1 MKKSNLYKRVLS
13 VFLITAMILGGVTT
27 AYASKIDEAQDKIE
41 DAKDKREEAQAS
53 LDKVNKEID
62 KINAAQ
68 DALQAEMDA
77 YDEELMALLTDLSIL
92 EEDIINK
99 RREIDQAQAD
109 LEAAKIKEANQY
121 ESMKLRIQYM
131 YENSGDSVWA
141 SLAEATEMSDVLNRV
156 EYVNSVYD
164 YDRNQL
170 TEYQNTV
177 QEVKDLT
184 EKLDLE
190 MIEMEELQ
198 ANMNEQQMA
207 LETLIAESSARMEN
221 FNTQLTNAASLAK
234 QYAKTIK
241 QQNSIISKQEA
252 VIKEEKRKEEERR
265 KEEQKKEDQ
274 KNESITGGANP
285 SYSTSVSGSD
295 VVNYACQ
302 FVGNPYVFGGT
313 SLTKG
318 CDCSYFVKACYGNFG
333 ITLPRTSYQQR
344 SVGQAV
350 SYSNAQAG
358 DIICY
363 AGHVAIYMG
372 DGKIVHAANA
382 KQGIC
387 YGTATYRTIIAVRR
401 VL

>member
-1 MKKSNLYKRVLS
+1 MNRRELYKRVLS
-13 VFLITAMILGGVTT
+13 ALLIVTMFLGGMTT

-41 DAKDKREEAQAS
+41 DAKDKREEAQAN
-53 LDKVNKEID
+53 LDKVNKEIEQL
-62 KINAAQ
+62 NAAQ
-68 DALQAEMDA
+68 DALQAEMDG

-92 EEDIINK
+92 EEDIMHK
-99 RREIDQAQAD
+99 RQEIDQAQAD
-109 LEAAKIKEANQY
+109 LEAAKIKEATQY

-131 YENSGDSVWA
+131 YENSNSSVWTTLTEA
-141 SLAEATEMSDVLNRV
+141 SEMSEVLNRV

-170 TEYQNTV
+170 AEYQESV

-198 ANMNEQQMA
+198 ANMNEQQTA
-207 LETLIAESSARMEN
+207 LEVLIAESSARMEN
-221 FNTQLTNAASLAK
+221 FNTKLASASSLAK
-234 QYAKTIK
+234 KYAKTIK
-241 QQNSIISKQEA
+241 QQNTIISKQEA
-252 VIKEEKRKEEERR
+252 VIKEER
-265 KEEQKKEDQ
+265 KKEDRKKEETN
-274 KNESITGGANP
+274 KNESITGGSNP
-285 SYSTSVSGSD
+285 SYSTDVSGSD
-295 VVNYACQ
+295 VVDYACQ
-302 FVGNPYVFGGT
+302 FIGNPYVFGGT

-318 CDCSYFVKACYGNFG
+318 CDCSYFVQACYGNFG
-333 ITLPRTSYQQR
+333 ISLPRTSYQQR

-350 SYSNAQAG
+350 SYSNAEAG

-382 KQGIC
+382 KLGIC
-387 YGTATYRTIIAVRR
+387 YGTATYRTIITVRR

>member
-1 MKKSNLYKRVLS
+1 MKRKYVYKRVLS
-13 VFLITAMILGGVTT
+13 AFLIAVMLLGGMTN
-27 AYASKIDEAQDKIE
+27 AYASKIDEAQDKIN
-41 DAKDKREEAQAS
+41 DAKDKKEEAQAN

-62 KINAAQ
+62 KLNAAQ

-92 EEDIINK
+92 EEDISFK
-99 RREIDQAQAD
+99 RQEIDQAQAD
-109 LEAAKIKEANQY
+109 LEAAKIKEATQY

-131 YENSGDSVWA
+131 YENGGESVWA
-141 SLAEATEMSDVLNRV
+141 SLAEATEMSEVLNRV

-198 ANMNEQQMA
+198 ANMNEQQVA

-221 FNTQLTNAASLAK
+221 FNTQLANASSLAK
-234 QYAKTIK
+234 KYAQTIK
-241 QQNSIISKQEA
+241 KQNSIISKQEA
-252 VIKEEKRKEEERR
+252 VIKEERK
-265 KEEQKKEDQ
+265 KEEQK
-274 KNESITGGANP
+274 KNESITGGSNP
-285 SYSTSVSGSD
+285 SYTTNVSGSD
-295 VVNYACQ
+295 VVDYACQ
-302 FVGNPYVFGGT
+302 FVGNPYVYGGT

-333 ITLPRTSYQQR
+333 ISLPRTSYQQR

-350 SYSNAQAG
+350 SYSNAKAG

-382 KQGIC
+382 RQGIC
-387 YGTATYRTIIAVRR
+387 YGTATYRTIITVRR

>member
-1 MKKSNLYKRVLS
+1 MKRGYLYKRVLS
-13 VFLITAMILGGVTT
+13 ALLVVSMLFGGMTT

-41 DAKDKREEAQAS
+41 DAKDKREEAQAN

-62 KINAAQ
+62 KLNEAQ

-92 EEDIINK
+92 EEDIIHK
-99 RREIDQAQAD
+99 RQEIDQAKSD
-109 LEAAKIKEANQY
+109 LEAAKIKEATQY

-131 YENSGDSVWA
+131 YENGGSSVWTT
-141 SLAEATEMSDVLNRV
+141 LAEATEMSEVLNRV

-164 YDRNQL
+164 YDRDQL

-184 EKLDLE
+184 NKLDLE

-207 LETLIAESSARMEN
+207 LENLIAESSARMEN
-221 FNTQLTNAASLAK
+221 FNTQLANASSLAK
-234 QYAKTIK
+234 KYAKTIK

-252 VIKEEKRKEEERR
+252 VIKDEKRKEEE
-265 KEEQKKEDQ
+265 K
-274 KNESITGGANP
+274 KNESITGGSNP
-285 SYSTSVSGSD
+285 SYSTNVSGSD
-295 VVNYACQ
+295 VVDYACQ
-302 FVGNPYVFGGT
+302 FVGNPYVYGGT

-333 ITLPRTSYQQR
+333 ISLPRTSYQQR

-350 SYSNAQAG
+350 SYSNAKAG

-387 YGTATYRTIIAVRR
+387 YGTATYRTIITVRR

>member
-1 MKKSNLYKRVLS
+1 MKRTYFYKRVLS
-13 VFLITAMILGGVTT
+13 ALLVVIMLLGGMTT

-41 DAKDKREEAQAS
+41 DAKDKREEAQAN
-53 LDKVNKEID
+53 LDKVNKEIEQL
-62 KINAAQ
+62 NAAQ

-92 EEDIINK
+92 EEDIIHK
-99 RREIDQAQAD
+99 RQEIDQAQAD

-131 YENSGDSVWA
+131 YENGGESVWTT
-141 SLAEATEMSDVLNRV
+141 LTEATEMSEVLNRV

-198 ANMNEQQMA
+198 ANMNEQQLA
-207 LETLIAESSARMEN
+207 LATLISESSARMEN
-221 FNTQLTNAASLAK
+221 FNTQLANASSLAK
-234 QYAKTIK
+234 KYAKTIK

-252 VIKEEKRKEEERR
+252 VIKEEKRKEEE
-265 KEEQKKEDQ
+265 K
-274 KNESITGGANP
+274 KNEGITGGSNP
-285 SYSTSVSGSD
+285 SYSTNVSGSD

-302 FVGNPYVFGGT
+302 FVGNPYVYGGT

-318 CDCSYFVKACYGNFG
+318 CDCSYFVKACFGNFG
-333 ITLPRTSYQQR
+333 ISLPRTSYQQR
-344 SVGQAV
+344 SVGEAV
-350 SYSNAQAG
+350 SYSNAKAG

-387 YGTATYRTIIAVRR
+387 YGTATYRTIITVRR

>member
-1 MKKSNLYKRVLS
+1 MKRSYLYKRVLS
-13 VFLITAMILGGVTT
+13 VLLVVTMLWGGMTT

-41 DAKDKREEAQAS
+41 DAKDKREEAQAN

-62 KINAAQ
+62 KLNEAQ

-92 EEDIINK
+92 EEEIIHK
-99 RREIDQAQAD
+99 RQEIDQAKSD
-109 LEAAKIKEANQY
+109 LEAAKIKEATQN

-131 YENSGDSVWA
+131 YENGGSSVWTT
-141 SLAEATEMSDVLNRV
+141 LAEATEMSEVLNRV

-164 YDRNQL
+164 YDRDQL

-184 EKLDLE
+184 NKLDLE

-207 LETLIAESSARMEN
+207 LENLIAESSARMEN
-221 FNTQLTNAASLAK
+221 FNTQLANASSLAK
-234 QYAKTIK
+234 KYAKTIK

-252 VIKEEKRKEEERR
+252 VIKDEKRKEEE
-265 KEEQKKEDQ
+265 K
-274 KNESITGGANP
+274 KNESITGGSNP
-285 SYSTSVSGSD
+285 SYSTNVSGSD
-295 VVNYACQ
+295 VVDYACQ
-302 FVGNPYVFGGT
+302 FVGNPYVYGGT

-333 ITLPRTSYQQR
+333 ISLPRTSYQQR

-350 SYSNAQAG
+350 SYSNAKAG

-387 YGTATYRTIIAVRR
+387 YGTATYRTIITVRR

>member
-1 MKKSNLYKRVLS
+1 MKNRYLYKRIVAA
-13 VFLITAMILGGVTT
+13 FLVVTMLLGGMTT

-41 DAKDKREEAQAS
+41 DAKDKREEAQAN

-62 KINAAQ
+62 KLNEAQ

-92 EEDIINK
+92 EEDIISK
-99 RREIDQAQAD
+99 RQEIDQAQAD
-109 LEAAKIKEANQY
+109 LEAAKIKEATQY

-131 YENSGDSVWA
+131 YENSGESVWTT
-141 SLAEATEMSDVLNRV
+141 LAEASEMSEVLNRV
-156 EYVNSVYD
+156 EYINSVYD

-170 TEYQNTV
+170 IEYQNTV

-198 ANMNEQQMA
+198 ANMNEQQQA
-207 LETLIAESSARMEN
+207 LENLIAESSARMEN
-221 FNTQLTNAASLAK
+221 FNAQLANAASLAK
-234 QYAKTIK
+234 KYAKTIK

-252 VIKEEKRKEEERR
+252 VIKEERRKEEE
-265 KEEQKKEDQ
+265 K
-274 KNESITGGANP
+274 KNESITGGSNP
-285 SYSTSVSGSD
+285 SYSTNVSGSD
-295 VVNYACQ
+295 VVDYACQ
-302 FVGNPYVFGGT
+302 FVGNPYVYGGT

-318 CDCSYFVKACYGNFG
+318 CDCSYFVKACYGHFG
-333 ITLPRTSYQQR
+333 ISLPRTSYQQR

-350 SYSNAQAG
+350 SYSNAKAG

-387 YGTATYRTIIAVRR
+387 YGTATYRTIITVRR

>member
-1 MKKSNLYKRVLS
+1 MKRGYLYKRVLS
-13 VFLITAMILGGVTT
+13 VLLVVSMLWGGMTT

-41 DAKDKREEAQAS
+41 DAKDKREEAQAN

-62 KINAAQ
+62 KLNEAQ

-92 EEDIINK
+92 EEDIIHK
-99 RREIDQAQAD
+99 RQEIDQAKSD
-109 LEAAKIKEANQY
+109 LEAAKIKEATQY

-131 YENSGDSVWA
+131 YENGGSSVWTT
-141 SLAEATEMSDVLNRV
+141 LAEATEMSEVLNRV

-164 YDRNQL
+164 YDRDQL

-184 EKLDLE
+184 NKLDLE

-207 LETLIAESSARMEN
+207 LENLIAESSARMEN
-221 FNTQLTNAASLAK
+221 FNTQLANASSLAK
-234 QYAKTIK
+234 KYAKTIK

-252 VIKEEKRKEEERR
+252 VIKDEKRKEEE
-265 KEEQKKEDQ
+265 K
-274 KNESITGGANP
+274 KNESITGGSNP
-285 SYSTSVSGSD
+285 SYSTNVSGSD
-295 VVNYACQ
+295 VVDYACQ
-302 FVGNPYVFGGT
+302 FVGNPYVYGGT

-333 ITLPRTSYQQR
+333 ISLPRTSYQQR

-350 SYSNAQAG
+350 SYSNAKAG

-387 YGTATYRTIIAVRR
+387 YGTATYRTIITVRR

>member
-1 MKKSNLYKRVLS
+1 MKRTYFYKRVLS
-13 VFLITAMILGGVTT
+13 ALLVVIMLLGGMTT

-41 DAKDKREEAQAS
+41 DAKDKREEAQAN
-53 LDKVNKEID
+53 LDKVNKEIEQL
-62 KINAAQ
+62 NAAQ

-92 EEDIINK
+92 EEDIIYK
-99 RREIDQAQAD
+99 RQEIDQAQAD

-131 YENSGDSVWA
+131 YENGGESVWTT
-141 SLAEATEMSDVLNRV
+141 LTEATEMSEVLNRV

-198 ANMNEQQMA
+198 ANMNEQQLA
-207 LETLIAESSARMEN
+207 LETLISESSARMEN
-221 FNTQLTNAASLAK
+221 FNTQLANASSLAK
-234 QYAKTIK
+234 KYAKTIK

-252 VIKEEKRKEEERR
+252 VIKEEKRKEEE
-265 KEEQKKEDQ
+265 K
-274 KNESITGGANP
+274 KNEGITGGSNP
-285 SYSTSVSGSD
+285 SYSTNVSGSD

-302 FVGNPYVFGGT
+302 FVGNPYVYGGT

-318 CDCSYFVKACYGNFG
+318 CDCSYFVKACFGNFG
-333 ITLPRTSYQQR
+333 ISLPRTSYQQR
-344 SVGQAV
+344 SVGEAV
-350 SYSNAQAG
+350 SYSNAKAG

-387 YGTATYRTIIAVRR
+387 YGTATYRTIITVRR

>member
-1 MKKSNLYKRVLS
+1 MKRNYLYKRVLS
-13 VFLITAMILGGVTT
+13 AFLIVTMLLGGITT
-27 AYASKIDEAQDKIE
+27 TYASKIDEAQDKID
-41 DAKDKREEAQAS
+41 DAKDKREEAQAN
-53 LDKVNKEID
+53 LDKINKEID
-62 KINAAQ
+62 QLNAAQ
-68 DALQAEMDA
+68 DALQSEMDA

-92 EEDIINK
+92 EEDIIHK
-99 RREIDQAQAD
+99 RQEIDQAQAD
-109 LEAAKIKEANQY
+109 LEAAKTKEANQY

-131 YENSGDSVWA
+131 YENSGGSIWTT
-141 SLAEATEMSDVLNRV
+141 LAEATEMSEVLNRV
-156 EYVNSVYD
+156 EYVNNVYD

-170 TEYQNTV
+170 AEYQNTV

-221 FNTQLTNAASLAK
+221 FNTQLANASSLAK
-234 QYAKTIK
+234 KYAKTIT

-252 VIKEEKRKEEERR
+252 VIKEERRKEEE
-265 KEEQKKEDQ
+265 K
-274 KNESITGGANP
+274 KNEGITGGSNP
-285 SYSTSVSGSD
+285 SYSTNVSGSD
-295 VVNYACQ
+295 VVDYACQ
-302 FVGNPYVFGGT
+302 FVGNPYVYGGT

-318 CDCSYFVKACYGNFG
+318 CDCSYFVKACYGHFG
-333 ITLPRTSYQQR
+333 ISLPRTSYQQR
-344 SVGQAV
+344 SVGEAV
-350 SYSNAQAG
+350 SYNNAKAG

-372 DGKIVHAANA
+372 DGKIVHAANE

-387 YGTATYRTIIAVRR
+387 YGTATYRTIITVRR

>member
-1 MKKSNLYKRVLS
+1 MKRSYLYKRVLS
-13 VFLITAMILGGVTT
+13 VLLVVTMLWGGMTT

-41 DAKDKREEAQAS
+41 DAKDKREEAQAN

-62 KINAAQ
+62 KLNEAQ

-92 EEDIINK
+92 EEDIIHK
-99 RREIDQAQAD
+99 RQEIDQAKSD
-109 LEAAKIKEANQY
+109 LEAAKIKEATQY

-131 YENSGDSVWA
+131 YENGGSSVWTT
-141 SLAEATEMSDVLNRV
+141 LAEATEMSEVLNRV

-164 YDRNQL
+164 YDRDQL

-184 EKLDLE
+184 NKLDLE

-207 LETLIAESSARMEN
+207 LENLIAESSARMEN
-221 FNTQLTNAASLAK
+221 FNTQLANASSLAK
-234 QYAKTIK
+234 KYAKTIK

-252 VIKEEKRKEEERR
+252 VIKDEKRKEEE
-265 KEEQKKEDQ
+265 K
-274 KNESITGGANP
+274 KNESITGGSNP
-285 SYSTSVSGSD
+285 SYSTNVSGSD
-295 VVNYACQ
+295 VVDYACQ
-302 FVGNPYVFGGT
+302 FVGNPYVYGGT

-333 ITLPRTSYQQR
+333 ISLPRTSYQQR

-350 SYSNAQAG
+350 SYSNAKAG

-387 YGTATYRTIIAVRR
+387 YGTATYRTIITVRR

>member
-1 MKKSNLYKRVLS
+1 MKRKYLYKRILS
-13 VFLITAMILGGVTT
+13 VLLMVTMLLGGMTT

-41 DAKDKREEAQAS
+41 DAKDKREEAQAN
-53 LDKVNKEID
+53 LDKVNKEIE
-62 KINAAQ
+62 KLNEAQ
-68 DALQAEMDA
+68 DALQEEMDA

-92 EEDIINK
+92 EEDIMNK
-99 RREIDQAQAD
+99 RQEIDQAQAD
-109 LEAAKIKEANQY
+109 LEAAKIKEATQY

-131 YENSGDSVWA
+131 YENGNASVWTT
-141 SLAEATEMSDVLNRV
+141 LAEASEMSEVLNRV
-156 EYVNSVYD
+156 EYVNNVYD

-221 FNTQLTNAASLAK
+221 FNSQLANASSLAK
-234 QYAKTIK
+234 KYAKTIK

-252 VIKEEKRKEEERR
+252 VIKEERRKEEE
-265 KEEQKKEDQ
+265 K
-274 KNESITGGANP
+274 KNEGLTGGSNP
-285 SYSTSVSGSD
+285 SYSTNISGSD

-302 FVGNPYVFGGT
+302 FVGNPYVYGGT

-333 ITLPRTSYQQR
+333 ISLPRTSYQQR
-344 SVGQAV
+344 RVGQAV
-350 SYSNAQAG
+350 SYSNAKAG

-387 YGTATYRTIIAVRR
+387 YGTATYRTIITVRR

>member
-1 MKKSNLYKRVLS
+1 MKRNYLYKRVLS
-13 VFLITAMILGGVTT
+13 VFLVAVLLVGGMTT
-27 AYASKIDEAQDKIE
+27 AYASKIDEAQGKIE
-41 DAKDKREEAQAS
+41 DAKDKREEAQAN

-62 KINAAQ
+62 QLNAAQ

-92 EEDIINK
+92 EEDIIGK
-99 RREIDQAQAD
+99 RQEIDQAQAD
-109 LEAAKIKEANQY
+109 LEAAKIREANQY
-121 ESMKLRIQYM
+121 EAMKLRIQYM
-131 YENSGDSVWA
+131 YENSNASVWSA
-141 SLAEATEMSDVLNRV
+141 LAEVTQMSEVLNRV
-156 EYVNSVYD
+156 EYVNNVYD

-198 ANMNEQQMA
+198 ANMNEQQIA
-207 LETLIAESSARMEN
+207 LENLIAKSSAKMEN
-221 FNTQLTNAASLAK
+221 FNTKLANAASLAK
-234 QYAKTIK
+234 EYAKTIK

-252 VIKEEKRKEEERR
+252 VIKEERKKEEE
-265 KEEQKKEDQ
+265 KK
-274 KNESITGGANP
+274 KNESITGGSNP
-285 SYSTSVSGSD
+285 SYNTNVSASD
-295 VVNYACQ
+295 VIDYACQ
-302 FVGNPYVFGGT
+302 FVGNPYVYGGT

-318 CDCSYFVKACYGNFG
+318 CDCSYFVQACFGKFG
-333 ITLPRTSYQQR
+333 ISLPRTSYQQR

-350 SYSNAQAG
+350 SYSNAKAG

-372 DGKIVHAANA
+372 NGKIVHAANA

-387 YGTATYRTIIAVRR
+387 YGTATYRTIITVRR